1 MSETD
6 DERRELHTLGVHP
19 ESVIAYYR
27 LESGDTAHPGDGLRF
42 SPSFEGGEGFR
53 ELVEIC
59 PGFEILIGDLRYGSP
74 VTFNLREDASLKFHF
89 RLSGAS
95 DISIDGDNAI
105 HVDTHTVGVLL
116 HPDGIVKHELYL
128 AGEHERSVTLICS
141 AQFLGNRLAGVL
153 DALPAEIADFVAGR
167 KAVHFSQHVPLRAS
181 MASAAAALFSTPADS
196 PVRNLMIEARATE
209 LLALSLEA
217 LIDGSSEADRDER
230 ILSSRDMNCLQQA
243 RRILDES
250 FVAPPTIT
258 ALARSVGVNEAKL
271 MHAFKKLFGRTIFD
285 YTQALRMDKAKG
297 LLETTDLSITEIAF
311 EVGYEYSSNFTT
323 AFKRHFGITP
333 STARDALRH

>member
-95 DISIDGDNAI
+95 DISIDGDNA
-105 HVDTHTVGVLL
+105 TSR
-116 HPDGIVKHELYL
+116 PP
-128 AGEHERSVTLICS
+128 RSPC
-141 AQFLGNRLAGVL
+141 R
-153 DALPAEIADFVAGR
+153 
-167 KAVHFSQHVPLRAS
+167 
-181 MASAAAALFSTPADS
+181 
-196 PVRNLMIEARATE
+196 PV
-209 LLALSLEA
+209 
-217 LIDGSSEADRDER
+217 
-230 ILSSRDMNCLQQA
+230 
-243 RRILDES
+243 
-250 FVAPPTIT
+250 
-258 ALARSVGVNEAKL
+258 
-271 MHAFKKLFGRTIFD
+271 
-285 YTQALRMDKAKG
+285 
-297 LLETTDLSITEIAF
+297 
-311 EVGYEYSSNFTT
+311 
-323 AFKRHFGITP
+323 
-333 STARDALRH
+333 